1 MILLGDFLKMVVFSS
16 VLSLFLCAIAV
27 LLIGTSERM
36 SLLLIVP
43 HPRWPVFAVLALLW
57 CASMRFGYWRVFQR
71 YTFYGS
77 N

>member
-1 MILLGDFLKMVVFSS
+1 
-16 VLSLFLCAIAV
+16 
-27 LLIGTSERM
+27 M

-43 HPRWPVFAVLALLW
+43 HPRWPAFAILALLW
-57 CASMRFGYWRVFQR
+57 CASMRFGYWWVFQR